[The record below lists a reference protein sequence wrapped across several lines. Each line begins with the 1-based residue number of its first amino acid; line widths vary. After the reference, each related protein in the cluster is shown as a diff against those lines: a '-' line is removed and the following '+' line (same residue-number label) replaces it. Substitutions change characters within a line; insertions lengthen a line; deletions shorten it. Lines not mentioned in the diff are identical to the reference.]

1 MIKNVLNQI
10 RKDDLL
16 HILFSVIIMTVLK
29 LLLPWWIAALLTLLI
44 GILKE
49 LIWDKWLKK
58 GTPEWRD
65 LLSDI
70 IGIIIGVF

>member
-1 MIKNVLNQI
+1 MIENI

-16 HILFSVIIMTVLK
+16 HIICSIIITSIFNLFFV
-29 LLLPWWIAALLTLLI
+29 WWIAVIITFVI

-49 LIWDKWLKK
+49 LIWDRLLKK

-65 LLSDI
+65 ILSDI
-70 IGIIIGVF
+70 IGILIGLL

>member
-29 LLLPWWIAALLTLLI
+29 LLLPWWIAAILTMFV

>member
-1 MIKNVLNQI
+1 MIDKI

-16 HILFSVIIMTVLK
+16 HILVSVIIMTVLK
-29 LLLPWWIAALLTLLI
+29 LLLPWWIAALITLLV

-49 LIWDKWLKK
+49 IVWDKILKK

-65 LLSDI
+65 IVSDI

>member
-1 MIKNVLNQI
+1 MKNIINQI

-16 HILFSVIIMTVLK
+16 HILCSVIIMTVLNII
-29 LLLPWWIAALLTLLI
+29 LVWWIAALITLVV

-49 LIWDKWLKK
+49 LIWDMLLKK

>member
-1 MIKNVLNQI
+1 MFDKIFTNI

-29 LLLPWWIAALLTLLI
+29 LLLPWWIAAILTMFV

-65 LLSDI
+65 IISDF
-70 IGIIIGVF
+70 IGILIGIL

>member
-1 MIKNVLNQI
+1 MIDKI

-29 LLLPWWIAALLTLLI
+29 LLLPWWIAALLTILI

-65 LLSDI
+65 IVSDI